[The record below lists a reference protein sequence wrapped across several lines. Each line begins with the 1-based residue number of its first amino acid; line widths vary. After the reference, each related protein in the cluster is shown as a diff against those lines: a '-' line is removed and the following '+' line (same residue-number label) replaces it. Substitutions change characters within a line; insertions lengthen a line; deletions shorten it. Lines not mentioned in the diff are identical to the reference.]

1 MPNTTSVDIEQ
12 YNRANFRAAL
22 DALSRPGERY
32 LIRPLFSSPLLAM
45 ASVLLYGETS
55 YFYEGKADFELVAA
69 ISGAASRAATEAD
82 YLFADAP
89 EQALMEAARVG
100 SGESPET
107 GATLIFLADAATSTQ
122 VRLTGPGIDGL
133 KEISLPL
140 SKACIKARQ
149 CKNAYFPLG
158 IDLLLLDT
166 ESKVLALPRTTAV
179 EILEVLS

>member
-1 MPNTTSVDIEQ
+1 MQKPNRTM
-12 YNRANFRAAL
+12 
-22 DALSRPGERY
+22 
-32 LIRPLFSSPLLAM
+32 LI
-45 ASVLLYGETS
+45 
-55 YFYEGKADFELVAA
+55 
-69 ISGAASRAATEAD
+69 
-82 YLFADAP
+82 
-89 EQALMEAARVG
+89 
-100 SGESPET
+100 
-107 GATLIFLADAATSTQ
+107 IFLADAATSTQ

-140 SKACIKARQ
+140 SKACIEARQ